1 MGVSLRDK
9 KVLSMARAWDLMPP
23 AKEEKEEE
31 ERRKGKR
38 KKGEEEL

>member
-9 KVLSMARAWDLMPP
+9 QELSLARAWDLMLS

-38 KKGEEEL
+38 KEKKKL